1 MNAEIVLDQ
10 NDGFGMCEV
19 DVGQVFQDVS
29 VVHGGMAIG
38 DLDMAPAFERSKHH
52 EEIGGA
58 VALILVVKTGRAS
71 RFHRHRQA
79 RLGNELLRGLV
90 EANQRTI
97 AVAWPRVDGQHV
109 FHGGYERAVGLRR
122 DDPVLAAMGLKSV
135 FLSARPIVLSL
146 ARSTMPSST
155 TLFSNNRKVQPG
167 VTSRSLWRSWPAPK

>member
-1 MNAEIVLDQ
+1 MVLACAKWTSA
-10 NDGFGMCEV
+10 NLR
-19 DVGQVFQDVS
+19 DVS

-58 VALILVVKTGRAS
+58 VALVLVVKTGRAS
-71 RFHRHRQA
+71 AFIGIGR

-97 AVAWPRVDGQHV
+97 AVVWPRVDGQHV

-135 FLSARPIVLSL
+135 F
-146 ARSTMPSST
+146 
-155 TLFSNNRKVQPG
+155 
-167 VTSRSLWRSWPAPK
+167 